1 MKKVIIPVLLACMM
15 LVSQCKK
22 DTEGIQGVIDFLTGH
37 VTYGNKGKSIKNDI
51 DKIKT
56 AGKKTEIGKKDSA
69 ISDTNRDRKPG
80 GLLVKPRVD
89 VPEVK

>member
-1 MKKVIIPVLLACMM
+1 MRKVIIPVFLVCML

-22 DTEGIQGVIDFLTGH
+22 KTDGIQGAIDVPAGH
-37 VTYGNKGKSIKNDI
+37 LTYGNKSTSIKKDT

-56 AGKKTEIGKKDSA
+56 AGKNTEIGKKDPA
-69 ISDTNRDRKPG
+69 ISSTNSGRKPG